1 MSRVTSIS
9 RGMTGTRRGAPDR
22 ISVIVPAR
30 DAAATI
36 GGQLAALAAQRYEG
50 SWEVIVADNGSA
62 DATATVA
69 DRWIGRIPG
78 LRVVDASGRR
88 GASHARN
95 VGIAASRSDFLAF
108 CDADDEVDA
117 GWLAAMSRAATR
129 CDLVAGYIDMR
140 SLNDPT
146 IRKWTDWEFP
156 TDQLPRGLGF
166 LPFGVGANLGAWRF
180 VLDAVG
186 GWDETYRSCTDVWLS
201 WRVQLESH
209 ELCFA
214 RDAVVRY
221 RLRDSLPGVT
231 RQAFNIGRAEAQLFR
246 DFRCY
251 GATRAGF
258 ADTVRFW
265 AGAIRRLPRAISSRA
280 RRGAWRR
287 EVAWRSG
294 RLSGSVRYRVWFP

>member
-9 RGMTGTRRGAPDR
+9 RGMTGARRGAPYR

-78 LRVVDASGRR
+78 LRVVTAL
-88 GASHARN
+88 
-95 VGIAASRSDFLAF
+95 LA
-108 CDADDEVDA
+108 
-117 GWLAAMSRAATR
+117 
-129 CDLVAGYIDMR
+129 
-140 SLNDPT
+140 P
-146 IRKWTDWEFP
+146 
-156 TDQLPRGLGF
+156 
-166 LPFGVGANLGAWRF
+166 
-180 VLDAVG
+180 
-186 GWDETYRSCTDVWLS
+186 
-201 WRVQLESH
+201 
-209 ELCFA
+209 
-214 RDAVVRY
+214 
-221 RLRDSLPGVT
+221 
-231 RQAFNIGRAEAQLFR
+231 
-246 DFRCY
+246 
-251 GATRAGF
+251 GF

-287 EVAWRSG
+287 GVALALGPAIRQCPLP
-294 RLSGSVRYRVWFP
+294 RVVSVTRTPVSLPVAILA